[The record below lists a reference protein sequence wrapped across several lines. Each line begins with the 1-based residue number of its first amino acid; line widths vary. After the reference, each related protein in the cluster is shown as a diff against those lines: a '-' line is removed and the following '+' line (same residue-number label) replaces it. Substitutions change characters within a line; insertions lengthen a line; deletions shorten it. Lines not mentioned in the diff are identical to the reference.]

1 MMANNVTLRRGH
13 IMKLHRLLVITAI
26 LSAPAILV
34 AKSQRQ
40 PVFNA
45 EKDVA
50 AIKAVEESLATELD
64 IDKVM
69 NHFADDAVVLDLFAP
84 GVFQGKAEI
93 RAGFAPQL
101 AAIRSVSKATPEMT
115 VATNGRFGCAAS
127 QISYEAVMKDGTTSK
142 MNVRVLDAL
151 KKVGGKWRVVQQH
164 LSFPIDPA
172 MLTALTEAPIQPRT
186 FSWSAKPLEAV
197 STTPEKAKEQ
207 IREFMDVGGASV
219 GLEKLM
225 NYYGPGDDILL
236 YDAFSPKAVIGKK
249 EIADFYAP
257 IMGSYDGISLT
268 MPLFVVDSDGTFGI
282 QIDTQQLSLTLKDGS
297 RRKIALRQ
305 SDCMRRV
312 GGKWYSFMEMISYPV
327 DAKTM
332 KAQISF

>member
-1 MMANNVTLRRGH
+1 MKAYPLLAFAAVLASPTLLG
-13 IMKLHRLLVITAI
+13 
-26 LSAPAILV
+26 
-34 AKSQRQ
+34 AKSVRQ

-45 EKDVA
+45 KKEVA
-50 AIKAVEESLATELD
+50 AIRRVEEALASELD

-69 NHFADDAVVLDLFAP
+69 RHYADDAVVLDLFSS

-101 AAIRSVSKATPEMT
+101 AAIKSVSKTTPEMT
-115 VATNGRFGCAAS
+115 IATNGHFGCAAS
-127 QISYEAVMKDGTTSK
+127 QIAYEAVMKDGTTTK

-151 KKVGGKWRVVQQH
+151 KKVGGQWRVVQQH
-164 LSFPIDPA
+164 LSFPVDP
-172 MLTALTEAPIQPRT
+172 LTLSALTNAPIQPRT
-186 FSWSAKPLEAV
+186 LSWSAKPLEPV
-197 STTPEKAKEQ
+197 SSTPDKAKAE
-207 IREFMDVGGASV
+207 IKEFMDVGGASV

-225 NYYGPGDDILL
+225 AYYGPGDDTLL

-257 IMGSYDGISLT
+257 IMGSYDGISLK
-268 MPLFVVDSDGTFGI
+268 MPMFVVDSDGSFGI
-282 QIDTQQLSLTLKDGS
+282 QIDTQQLTLNLKDGTT
-297 RRKIALRQ
+297 RRIVLRQ

-312 GGKWYSFMEMISYPV
+312 GGKWYSFLEMISYPV
-327 DAKTM
+327 DAKSL

>member
-1 MMANNVTLRRGH
+1 
-13 IMKLHRLLVITAI
+13 MKAFPLLALTAV
-26 LSAPAILV
+26 LAAPSLLA
-34 AKSQRQ
+34 AKSARP

-45 EKDVA
+45 KKDLT
-50 AIKAVEESLATELD
+50 AIRQVEEALATELD

-69 NHFADDAVVLDLFAP
+69 QHYADDAVVLDLFSP
-84 GVFQGKAEI
+84 GTFQGKAQI

-101 AAIRSVSKATPEMT
+101 AAIKSVSKTTPEMT
-115 VATNGRFGCAAS
+115 IATNGRFGCAAS
-127 QISYEAVMKDGTTSK
+127 QIAYQAEMKDGTTQT

-164 LSFPIDPA
+164 LSFPVDPA
-172 MLTALTEAPIQPRT
+172 TLTALTKAPIQPRT
-186 FSWSAKPLEAV
+186 LSWSANPLEPV

-207 IREFMDVGGASV
+207 IRDFMDVGGASV
-219 GLEKLM
+219 GLDTRIG
-225 NYYGPGDDILL
+225 YYGPGDDTLL

-268 MPLFVVDSDGTFGI
+268 MPLFVVDSDGSFGI
-282 QIDTQQLSLTLKDGS
+282 QIDTQQLTLNMKDGTT
-297 RRKIALRQ
+297 RKIALRQ

-312 GGKWYSFMEMISYPV
+312 GGKWFSFLEMISYPV
-327 DAKTM
+327 DAKSM
-332 KAQISF
+332 KAQMGF

>member
-64 IDKVM
+64 IDTVM
-69 NHFADDAVVLDLFAP
+69 NHYADDAVVLDLFAP

-101 AAIRSVSKATPEMT
+101 AAI
-115 VATNGRFGCAAS
+115 S

-225 NYYGPGDDILL
+225 NYYGPGDDTLL

-327 DAKTM
+327 DAKSM

>member
-1 MMANNVTLRRGH
+1 MKASRFLAFTALLAVATATVTVVG
-13 IMKLHRLLVITAI
+13 
-26 LSAPAILV
+26 
-34 AKSQRQ
+34 AKSVRQ

-45 EKDVA
+45 KADVA
-50 AIKAVEESLATELD
+50 AIKRVEEILATEID

-69 NHFADDAVVLDLFAP
+69 PHYAENAVVLDLFSP

-101 AAIRSVSKATPEMT
+101 AAIRSIKKTTPEMT
-115 VATNGRFGCAAS
+115 IATNGRFGCAAS
-127 QISYEAVMKDGTTSK
+127 QIAYQTVMKDGATFN

-151 KKVGGKWRVVQQH
+151 KKVNGKWLVVQQH
-164 LSFPIDPA
+164 LSFPVDPA
-172 MLTALTEAPIQPRT
+172 TLVAQTSAPIQPRT
-186 FSWSAKPLEAV
+186 LAWSARPLAPV
-197 STTPEKAKEQ
+197 STTPAKAKVQ
-207 IREFMDVGGASV
+207 IKEWMDVGGASV

-225 NYYGPGDDILL
+225 NYYGPGDDTLL
-236 YDAFSPKAVIGKK
+236 YDAFSPKALIGKQ

-257 IMGSYDGISLT
+257 IMGSYNGISLT
-268 MPLFVVDSDGTFGI
+268 MPLFAVDSDGSFGV
-282 QIDTQQLSLTLKDGS
+282 QIDTQQLTLNMKDGTT
-297 RRKIALRQ
+297 RKVALRQ

-332 KAQISF
+332 KAQMSY

>member
-1 MMANNVTLRRGH
+1 
-13 IMKLHRLLVITAI
+13 MKVHHLLALTAV
-26 LSAPAILV
+26 LAAPSLLA
-34 AKSQRQ
+34 AKSVRP

-45 EKDVA
+45 KKDVA
-50 AIKAVEESLATELD
+50 AIRQVEEALATELD

-69 NHFADDAVVLDLFAP
+69 QHYADDAVVLDLFSP
-84 GVFQGKAEI
+84 GTFQGKAQI

-101 AAIRSVSKATPEMT
+101 AAIKSVSKTTPEMT
-115 VATNGRFGCAAS
+115 IATNGRFGCAAS
-127 QISYEAVMKDGTTSK
+127 QIAYQAEMKDGTTQT

-164 LSFPIDPA
+164 LSFPVDPA
-172 MLTALTEAPIQPRT
+172 TLTALTNAPIQPRT
-186 FSWSAKPLEAV
+186 LSWSAKPLEPV

-225 NYYGPGDDILL
+225 SYYGPGDDTLL

-268 MPLFVVDSDGTFGI
+268 MPLFVVDSDGSFGI
-282 QIDTQQLSLTLKDGS
+282 QIDTQQLTLNMKDGTT
-297 RRKIALRQ
+297 RKIALRQ

-312 GGKWYSFMEMISYPV
+312 GGKWFSFLEMISYPV
-327 DAKTM
+327 DAKSM
-332 KAQISF
+332 KAQMGF